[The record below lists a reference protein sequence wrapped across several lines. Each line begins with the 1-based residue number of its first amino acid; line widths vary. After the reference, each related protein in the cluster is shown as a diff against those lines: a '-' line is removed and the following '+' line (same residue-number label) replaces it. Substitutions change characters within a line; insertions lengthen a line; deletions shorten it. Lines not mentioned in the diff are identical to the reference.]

1 METILLVLVVSLDA
15 FVASIAY
22 GSKRIKIPFSSN
34 LVINIICSSILGISL
49 FFGYL
54 VQKVVPSSITTIISF
69 LLLFSLG
76 IYSLFESLIKTYLK
90 SRPDAKKEVRLKIF
104 DVDFI
109 INIYLDKTNAD
120 LDDSKRLDFKEAL
133 YLGTALSLD
142 SLAIGF
148 SNSFGNV
155 NYFHAVALSFIVN
168 MIAINGG
175 LFLGK
180 EIVKKTNLN
189 LSWLAGTI
197 LIILAFLKFK

>member
-1 METILLVLVVSLDA
+1 METILSVLCVSLDA

-22 GSKRIKIPFSSN
+22 CSKRIKIPFSSN

-54 VQKVVPSSITTIISF
+54 VQKVVPSSVTTIISF

-120 LDDSKRLDFKEAL
+120 LDEDRKSTRL
-133 YLGTALSLD
+133 
-142 SLAIGF
+142 
-148 SNSFGNV
+148 NSS
-155 NYFHAVALSFIVN
+155 H
-168 MIAINGG
+168 
-175 LFLGK
+175 
-180 EIVKKTNLN
+180 
-189 LSWLAGTI
+189 
-197 LIILAFLKFK
+197 

>member
-34 LVINIICSSILGISL
+34 LFIYIICFSIFVISL
-49 FFGYL
+49 FFVYL
-54 VQKVVPSSITTIISF
+54 VQKVVPSSVTTIISF

>member
-54 VQKVVPSSITTIISF
+54 VQKVVPSSVTTIISF